1 MASASFQRKFE
12 EMSSY
17 GSTKEQNKKR
27 KILPDGE
34 SKIKSALDGLVGKG
48 YVSKTQSKESNGKFG
63 RNIIE
68 VNERPLWEKPLAENP
83 VADNRVTE
91 KPITCAP
98 LAEKDQQYSNKKY
111 NINECM
117 LC

>member
-1 MASASFQRKFE
+1 
-12 EMSSY
+12 MSSY